1 MARWSGPGRGPA
13 WLSGGHNTD
22 LTRVSKMLRKRL
34 DRLFRDL
41 QNGRRLYDID
51 GVPEEGAL
59 WGDDEKVTFIKLFQ
73 HSF

>member
-1 MARWSGPGRGPA
+1 
-13 WLSGGHNTD
+13 
-22 LTRVSKMLRKRL
+22 MLRKRL

-59 WGDDEKVTFIKLFQ
+59 WGDDEKVTLVA
-73 HSF
+73 S